1 MVAAAAASPTATRV
15 PTFAD
20 IETAA
25 RRIKGLAV
33 ETPLI
38 ESKDLNDRTGGRLFI
53 KPENLQR
60 TGSFKFRGATNKIAA
75 LQAETQPPRHVVAF
89 SSGNHAQGVAAAAQA
104 AGIGATIV
112 MPADAPEIKIANTR
126 GYGAE
131 VVFYDRYRD
140 DREAITARIAQERR
154 AAIVRPFDDPDIIA
168 GQGTIGRE
176 VFSQLAQLGTAADLL
191 LSPCGGG
198 GLISG
203 IALAMSELTCKT
215 KIHAVEPA
223 GFDDTARS
231 LKAHARQKNAP
242 DAKSICD
249 ALLSPMPGALTF
261 SLNDR
266 LLAGAMAVTDEEVL
280 AAMDYGFRQLKLVTE
295 PGGAVA
301 LAAALADKIDLKGKT
316 AVIIIS
322 GGNVDPQMF
331 ARATGVAASLS

>member
-1 MVAAAAASPTATRV
+1 MVAAPAAASLATRI
-15 PTFAD
+15 PTFTD
-20 IETAA
+20 VETAA
-25 RRIKGLAV
+25 RRIKGQAI

-38 ESKDLNDRTGGRLFI
+38 ESRDLNARTGGRLFI
-53 KPENLQR
+53 KPESLQR
-60 TGSFKFRGATNKIAA
+60 TGSFKFRGAANKIAA
-75 LQAETQPPRHVVAF
+75 LMAEVQPPRHVVAF
-89 SSGNHAQGVAAAAQA
+89 SSGNHAQGVAAAAHA

-112 MPADAPEIKIANTR
+112 MPADAPAIKIGNTR

-131 VVFYDRYRD
+131 VVLYDRNRE
-140 DREAITARIAQERR
+140 DREAITAGIARERQ

-176 VFSQLAQLGTAADLL
+176 VFGQLAQLGTAADLL

-203 IALAMSELTCKT
+203 IALAMAELSCKT
-215 KIHAVEPA
+215 KIHSVEPA

-231 LKAHARQKNAP
+231 LKLHSRQKNLP

-249 ALLSPMPGALTF
+249 ALLAPMPGEITF
-261 SLNDR
+261 PLNDR
-266 LLAGAMAVTDEEVL
+266 LLAGGLAVTDDEVL
-280 AAMDYGFRQLKLVTE
+280 AAMDYAFRLLKLVTE

-301 LAAALADKIDLKGKT
+301 LAAVLSGKIDLKGKT

-322 GGNVDPQMF
+322 GGNVDPGMF
-331 ARATGVAASLS
+331 ARAIGSASA